1 MHSCVDTDDA
11 GRLFVIGL
19 GGSFNPV
26 HEGHVAMMVR
36 AKEVLE
42 QLAPGSSTVCGF
54 LAVALDSHV
63 ARKGVAM
70 KGGKF
75 FSVFL
80 SDSVQGSI
88 G

>member
-1 MHSCVDTDDA
+1 MKKCTKGSTDD
-11 GRLFVIGL
+11 GGKVFVIGL

-26 HEGHVAMMVR
+26 HEGHVAMMLR

-42 QLAPGSSTVCGF
+42 ELVPGSCVECGF

-70 KGGKF
+70 KGASPCVVLF
-75 FSVFL
+75 R
-80 SDSVQGSI
+80 
-88 G
+88 